1 MPENITLL
9 PKTAAQATGGNGWNE
24 RSVTVKK
31 GDNIATIL
39 KEIGATPDEIAAI
52 AAALGPRGRSNGL
65 KEGQK
70 LRILVAATPDGR
82 GSSRSA

>member
-1 MPENITLL
+1 M
-9 PKTAAQATGGNGWNE
+9 
-24 RSVTVKK
+24 KK

-52 AAALGPRGRSNGL
+52 AAALGPRGRANGL

-70 LRILVAATPDGR
+70 LRILAAPATG
-82 GSSRSA
+82 GSRCSRSA